1 MLRKLIAILLLCVGA
16 GAAHSQNITINNYHC
31 GNDDW
36 SLSSGLLSFGFVSA
50 PGAPQTLPI
59 EMSKSFEIG
68 WNKIIGARYTYSN
81 FSFDIGFGINWR
93 NYKITT
99 PDYRFVAEGGKVS
112 SDLYPEGVDPKNSRL
127 KIFMLEAPVTF
138 KLDMPFRVF
147 GHRPSLTAGVI
158 LDYATHGSM
167 LTRWKDAEG
176 HKVKVKSNKIGHR
189 RFGYDIVG
197 ILGLSDD
204 VGVMV
209 RYSPLSVLR
218 GNGQPHFHTFSAGLV
233 FGI

>member
-1 MLRKLIAILLLCVGA
+1 MLRKIFAIVLLCVS
-16 GAAHSQNITINNYHC
+16 AAAARSQNIYVNSYFEE
-31 GNDDW
+31 GNW

-50 PGAPQTLPI
+50 PGAPQTLPV

-68 WNKIIGARYTYSN
+68 WNKIVGARYTYSN
-81 FSFDIGFGINWR
+81 FSLDIGFGINWR

-99 PDYRFVAEGGKVS
+99 PDYRFAVEGGKVY
-112 SDLYPEGVDPKNSRL
+112 SDVYPEGVEPRNSRL
-127 KIFMLEAPVTF
+127 KIFMLEAPVTL
-138 KLDMPFRVF
+138 KLRMPFRVF
-147 GHRPSLTAGVI
+147 GHRPSLSAGVI
-158 LDYATHGSM
+158 FDYATHGSM
-167 LTRWKDAEG
+167 LTRWNDEKG
-176 HKVKVKSNKIGHR
+176 HSVKVKSNKIGHR

-204 VGVMV
+204 VGIMV

-233 FGI
+233 LGI